1 MEIYIYLHE
10 DKKIQKR
17 MMMMSMKKKK
27 KEDEKINYRKHL
39 ASSLFS
45 LQEVNV
51 IKKKE
56 IATIADIR

>member
-1 MEIYIYLHE
+1 
-10 DKKIQKR
+10 

-39 ASSLFS
+39 ASSLFP